1 MQQSS
6 KKKSCTYVVIL
17 MRYIVLLRGINVSSQ
32 KRVKM
37 ADLKEIF
44 ESLGFEDVRTYV
56 QSGNVIF
63 DYELTDTEKLA
74 SYIENKINQILG
86 LSINI
91 IIRTKEELVEIV
103 NNNPFVAE
111 ANIATDKLHVIFLL
125 DVPDPKTTSHLDI
138 KKDKNEEFKIVC
150 REVYLYCPN
159 GYGRTKL
166 NNATFERK
174 LHTIATTRNWK
185 TTNKLLEL
193 SKLEQT

>member
-1 MQQSS
+1 
-6 KKKSCTYVVIL
+6 
-17 MRYIVLLRGINVSSQ
+17 MRYIALLRGINVSSQ

-56 QSGNVIF
+56 QSGNAIF
-63 DYELTDTEKLA
+63 DYERIDTEKLA
-74 SYIENKINQILG
+74 SYIENKISQIFR

-91 IIRTKEELVEIV
+91 IIRTKEELEDIV

-111 ANIATDKLHVIFLL
+111 ANIETDKLHVIFLL
-125 DVPDPKTTSHLDI
+125 DVPDPKVTSLLDI

-166 NNATFERK
+166 NNAIFERK
-174 LHTIATTRNWK
+174 LHTTATTRNWK

-193 SKLEQT
+193 SK